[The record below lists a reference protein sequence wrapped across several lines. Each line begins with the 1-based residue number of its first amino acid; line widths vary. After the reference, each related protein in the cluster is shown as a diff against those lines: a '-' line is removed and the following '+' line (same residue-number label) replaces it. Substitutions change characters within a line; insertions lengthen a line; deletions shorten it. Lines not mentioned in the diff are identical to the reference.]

1 LHASSFSREIIIMKS
16 SAVCAMILTVIFAR
30 AAVSAEPRLMTAED
44 LWKVKRVGPPSVS
57 PDGQSCVVDVTTWN
71 LDNDESSS
79 NLWLL
84 STDGKR
90 QTQLTNT
97 TGKNGGP
104 KWSPDGNLIAF
115 TSQRAGDE
123 VAQIYVIAP
132 AGGEARRV
140 SIMAMASSGLKWS
153 ADSRTIYSIGWT
165 WPDAPDDV
173 AHKAKEKSLKDARS
187 KAVVIDDTEYRVWD
201 KWIADGKRP
210 MIFAT
215 DLQTG
220 RHRNL
225 LAKSKRFLP
234 PTEPPP
240 SANDYDVSPVGT
252 ELCFVADSSANY
264 GLDFNSDLYTL
275 DLAGDSEPKNIT
287 ADNQANDTGPVYS
300 PDGKHMAFLR
310 QTIKFFSADRQR
322 LMVLDRDSG
331 TKTELAAAFNRS
343 CQNLKWADAKRLTFE
358 AENGGAVGI
367 YFINLDG
374 KMPSTS
380 APPVSERSIDF
391 ARGRRLAVYLQS
403 SFDRPPTVV
412 AHGPGMKDPIPL
424 EHFNDTLERDWK
436 LGKVEYMT
444 FNGAGD
450 KEVPQWIVYPPNF
463 NPNKKWPFVQVVHGG
478 PHAGIM
484 NDWSARWN
492 LQLWAAQGF
501 VVGCVNFH
509 GSSGYGQEF
518 TDAIT
523 GALGDKPLIDV
534 MRSTDWFEKQPWID
548 KDRMVA
554 AGASYGGYMMAWLNG
569 HTDRFKA
576 MVCHAG
582 VYDWHAM
589 LASDMIRGRFRAL
602 GAPPWGDLSIVDNQS
617 PQRFAANF
625 KTPTLILHGEKDF
638 RVPITQGLAYFNT
651 LRQKGVPTRLVYFP
665 DENHW
670 VLKPNNSL
678 LWHREVFGWLKK
690 YAGTGPT

>member
-1 LHASSFSREIIIMKS
+1 MRLNVFFAT
-16 SAVCAMILTVIFAR
+16 ILMLISAR
-30 AAVSAEPRLMTAED
+30 AVDAADGRPMTAED

-57 PDGQSCVVDVTTWN
+57 PDGQSCVVDVTSW
-71 LDNDESSS
+71 DVEKDASSS

-84 STDGKR
+84 STDGKA

-97 TGKNGGP
+97 SGKNSGP
-104 KWSPDGNLIAF
+104 KWSPDGKLIAF

-123 VAQIYVIAP
+123 VVQIYVISP
-132 AGGEARRV
+132 AGGEARRA
-140 SIMAMASSGLKWS
+140 SNMAIAPSALKWS

-165 WPDAPDDV
+165 WPGAADDAAYKTKD
-173 AHKAKEKSLKDARS
+173 KALKEARS
-187 KAVVIDDTEYRVWD
+187 KAVIIDDTEYRVWD

-220 RHRNL
+220 GHRNL

-240 SANDYDVSPVGT
+240 STNSYDVSPDGK
-252 ELCFVADSSANY
+252 ELCFVADSSADY
-264 GLDFNSDLYTL
+264 GVDFNSDLYTL
-275 DLAGDSEPKNIT
+275 DLGGESEPRNIT
-287 ADNQANDTGPVYS
+287 AENSASDSNPVYS
-300 PDGKHMAFLR
+300 PDGRHLAFLR
-310 QTIKFFSADRQR
+310 QTIKFFGADRQR
-322 LMVLDRDSG
+322 LMVLDRGSG
-331 TKTELAAAFNRS
+331 TKTELAAAFGRS
-343 CQNLKWADAKRLTFE
+343 CQNPKWPDAKRLAFE
-358 AENGGAVGI
+358 AENGGTHGI
-367 YFINLDG
+367 YFVNLDG
-374 KMPSTS
+374 TMASTKE
-380 APPVSERSIDF
+380 PLVSEQSIDF
-391 ARGRRLAVYLQS
+391 ARGRRLGVYLES
-403 SFDRPPTVV
+403 SFDRPATVF
-412 AHGPGMKDPIPL
+412 AHGPGMKDPIRL
-424 EHFNDTLERDWK
+424 DHFNDELESEWK

-444 FNGAGD
+444 FKGADD
-450 KEVPQWIVYPPNF
+450 KDVPQWVVYPPDF
-463 NPNKKWPFVQVVHGG
+463 DPSKKWPLVQVVHGG

-492 LQLWAAQGF
+492 LQLWAAQGY

-523 GALGDKPLIDV
+523 GALGDKPLVDI
-534 MRSTDWFEKQPWID
+534 MRSTDWFEKQTWID
-548 KDRMVA
+548 KERMVA

-582 VYDWHAM
+582 VYDWHGM
-589 LASDMIRGRFRAL
+589 LASDLIRGRFRSL
-602 GAPPWGDLSIVDNQS
+602 GVSPWGDLSIVDKQS

-625 KTPTLILHGEKDF
+625 KTPTLVLHGEKDF

-678 LWHREVFGWLKK
+678 LWHREVFGWVRK
-690 YAGTGPT
+690 YARSGPA